1 MSPVNGAS
9 RGNRATQEADSPADG
24 QTEILAAEDLRKTY
38 GARVALKGLTFSLKP
53 GRVLGFLGPNGAGK
67 TTSIRILTTIL
78 PPTSGRFVVD
88 GISSEHPEAIRR
100 RIGVLPEGL
109 GFPRQLTGAG
119 YLTYFAQLYGQ
130 PAGAARRTAS
140 DLLDDVG
147 LQNRAD
153 SAIGSYSHG
162 MRQRLGIARALVN
175 DPAVVFLDEPT
186 LGLDPRGQR
195 ELLRLVQRIAR
206 ERNKGVV
213 LCSHLL
219 SEIEGVCD
227 DVVIMNAGEVVAK
240 GSVAEVVGRSD
251 ANHEHLV
258 RIRVPATSI
267 GPARELL
274 ESQPGIESAVLTDE
288 VAGWLGVKLSSPT
301 GYGSDEYRVR
311 NQILDALI
319 RADIPILGFDTG
331 GGRLQDVFLQLT
343 AEAIQ

>member
-1 MSPVNGAS
+1 MNQVPDSRANGQA
-9 RGNRATQEADSPADG
+9 
-24 QTEILAAEDLRKTY
+24 EILSAEDLRKTY
-38 GARVALKGLTFSLKP
+38 GNRVALKSLTFSLKA

-78 PPTSGRFVVD
+78 RPSSGHFAVD
-88 GISSEHPEAIRR
+88 GISSEHPESIRR

-109 GFPRQLTGAG
+109 GFPKQMTGTR
-119 YLTYFAQLYGQ
+119 YLTYFAQLFGC
-130 PAGAARRTAS
+130 PAAEARQIAS
-140 DLLDDVG
+140 GLLEDVG

-175 DPAVVFLDEPT
+175 DPAVVLLDEPT

-195 ELLRLVQRIAR
+195 ELLRLIQGIAR
-206 ERNKGVV
+206 GRNKGVV
-213 LCSHLL
+213 LSSHLL

-240 GSVAEVVGRSD
+240 GSVAEVVEQSD
-251 ANHEHLV
+251 AKQDHLM

-267 GPARELL
+267 AMTRELL
-274 ESQPGIESAVLTDE
+274 EALPGMEHAVLTDE
-288 VAGWLGVKLSSPT
+288 AAGWLGVKLSGPPNGS
-301 GYGSDEYRVR
+301 GSDEHRVR
-311 NQILDALI
+311 NRLLDALI
-319 RADIPILGFDTG
+319 RADVPILGFDAG

-343 AEAIQ
+343 AESIQ